1 MEVQLDGSCV
11 HFLIRL
17 SDFDFWSV
25 EKRLAHGLFSPLAHR
40 PACPAS
46 QESGPA
52 GQFHHEPMNSMQGD
66 ARAIQSRVDIQEL
79 NFLAKHDDAA
89 WLSIIASV
97 TVLKSVGAF
106 EHEVSIFVSS
116 RFDICE
122 GDSIVEELHLIHM
135 TLSTGALHRD
145 LVDMGTVEP

>member
-1 MEVQLDGSCV
+1 
-11 HFLIRL
+11 
-17 SDFDFWSV
+17 
-25 EKRLAHGLFSPLAHR
+25 
-40 PACPAS
+40 
-46 QESGPA
+46 
-52 GQFHHEPMNSMQGD
+52 MQGD
-66 ARAIQSRVDIQEL
+66 VHAGQSRADIQEL

-106 EHEVSIFVSS
+106 EYEASIFVSC

-135 TLSTGALHRD
+135 TLAAGARHRD
-145 LVDMGTVEP
+145 LVDTGTVEP